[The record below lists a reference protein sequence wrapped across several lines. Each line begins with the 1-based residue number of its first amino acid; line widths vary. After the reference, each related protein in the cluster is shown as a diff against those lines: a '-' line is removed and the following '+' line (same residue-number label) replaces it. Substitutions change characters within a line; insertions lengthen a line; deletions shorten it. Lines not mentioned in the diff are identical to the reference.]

1 MDKPR
6 SYTRQGPLPVESP
19 VADRAIALLV
29 LASDCRVMIPEP
41 QHVLALIDFLHESE
55 DSK

>member
-6 SYTRQGPLPVESP
+6 SYAGQGPLPVESP

-29 LASDCRVMIPEP
+29 LASDFEVMLPEP
-41 QHVLALIDFLHESE
+41 RHVLALIDFLHESE
-55 DSK
+55 GK